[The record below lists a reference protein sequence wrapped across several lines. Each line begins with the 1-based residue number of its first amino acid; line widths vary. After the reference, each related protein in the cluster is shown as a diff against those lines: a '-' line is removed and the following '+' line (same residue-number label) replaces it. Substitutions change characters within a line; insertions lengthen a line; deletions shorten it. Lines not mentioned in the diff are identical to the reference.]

1 MGAAALTV
9 PAAPIINGRRLGRA
23 YRSVWALRDIDLS
36 VQAGEIVGIVGPDG
50 AGKST
55 LLQICAGILDPSE
68 GTCEVMGL
76 DVVRESK
83 AVASRIGYMSQ
94 GFTLYDRLTVDEN
107 LQFSADI
114 RRVPEAD
121 YQLRRAEL
129 VAMAG
134 LEEFGDWPAG
144 KLSGGMR
151 KKLSLCGNLI
161 HQPKLLILDE
171 PGLGVDPLSRSQL
184 WVMLEDA
191 VARGVTI
198 LVATSYMDEAQRC
211 CRIMLLNAGRA
222 LAFDT
227 TAAVRARAS
236 GRVFEVTSTD
246 PPTTAAAI
254 AARDGSFG
262 IQTLPDRVRF
272 LLTADEPAAAGQRLP
287 PPATGPTRS
296 AEPTLDDVFVQSA
309 GVAEASASYV
319 EALPTPL
326 RRAGVEAE
334 NLTVRFGQFTAVSA
348 VSLSALPGQATAL
361 LGPNGAGK
369 TTLMRALCG
378 LVSITAGTAHVA
390 GYTVDLTSY
399 EVRQHIGYMSQ
410 RFSLYV
416 DLSVLENLRFFASA
430 YGLRGRARNDAIA
443 SACAMTGI
451 QANSA
456 RVSDL
461 SAATQQRLALASSI
475 LHRPSALFLD
485 EPTSGVDPLSRYRF
499 WRLIRGLCRA
509 GMTVIVS
516 THYLDEARYCD
527 QLALMHR
534 GRLVAHGTVGAL
546 RGRFGV
552 AATATID
559 DLFAEAIAQASAATP
574 EEART

>member
-1 MGAAALTV
+1 MGATARAS
-9 PAAPIINGRRLGRA
+9 PIINGRRLGRA
-23 YRSVWALRDIDLS
+23 YRSVWALRDIDIS
-36 VQAGEIVGIVGPDG
+36 VQPGEIVGIVGPDG

-114 RRVPEAD
+114 RGVPAAD
-121 YQLRRAEL
+121 YQHRRAEL

-134 LEEFGDWPAG
+134 LGEFGDWPAG

-161 HQPKLLILDE
+161 HQPRLLILDE

-184 WVMLEDA
+184 WAMLEDST
-191 VARGVTI
+191 ARGISI

-211 CRIMLLNAGRA
+211 RRIMLLNAGRA

-227 TAAVRARAS
+227 PTAVRARAA
-236 GRVFEVTSTD
+236 GRVFEVASID

-254 AARDGSFG
+254 ATRDGSFG

-272 LLTADEPAAAGQRLP
+272 LSKVKKPAAAGQTLP
-287 PPATGPTRS
+287 PPATGAIRS
-296 AEPTLDDVFVQSA
+296 AEPTLDDVFVQAA
-309 GVAEASASYV
+309 GGVEESEPPVEVAS
-319 EALPTPL
+319 TP
-326 RRAGVEAE
+326 RRQAGVEAE
-334 NLTVRFGQFTAVSA
+334 GLTVRFGQFTAVSA
-348 VSLSALPGQATAL
+348 VSLFALPGQAMAL

-378 LVSITAGTAHVA
+378 LVSMTAGTARVG
-390 GYTVDLTSY
+390 GYAVDPTTY

-416 DLSVLENLRFFASA
+416 DLNVLENLRFFASA
-430 YGLRGRARNDAIA
+430 YGLRGRVRNDAIA
-443 SACAMTGI
+443 SVCAMTGI
-451 QANSA
+451 QVSDA
-456 RVSDL
+456 RVSEL

-475 LHRPSALFLD
+475 LHRPSVLFLD

-499 WRLIRGLCRA
+499 WRLIRSLCRA
-509 GMTVIVS
+509 GTTVIVS

-534 GRLVAHGTVGAL
+534 GRLVAQGAVDAL

-559 DLFAEAIAQASAATP
+559 DLFAEAIARASATP
-574 EEART
+574 GEART